1 MYTYSLFL
9 RHFLFNFFHFSSGYW
24 LVSLPNVIK
33 CRRHLELYLL
43 SIFVKGHGGKLFDKR
58 VRFQKVSQIGGIC
71 FFVLCC
77 CHHHTGCFQLFL
89 LIFPIFESRYF
100 VLSVGK
106 AQILCIFCF
115 LLRFLLK
122 SSFLLYMYC
131 VLYQTANPAKE
142 TPKWYDAEV
151 VKLL

>member
-1 MYTYSLFL
+1 MIALLRGTVDLSFYFVNCTLCTMYTYSLFL

-71 FFVLCC
+71 LQGVL
-77 CHHHTGCFQLFL
+77 TVPPDISNFG
-89 LIFPIFESRYF
+89 IE
-100 VLSVGK
+100 
-106 AQILCIFCF
+106 ILCAKCWQSTDFVYF
-115 LLRFLLK
+115 LF
-122 SSFLLYMYC
+122 SF
-131 VLYQTANPAKE
+131 VIPT
-142 TPKWYDAEV
+142 
-151 VKLL
+151 